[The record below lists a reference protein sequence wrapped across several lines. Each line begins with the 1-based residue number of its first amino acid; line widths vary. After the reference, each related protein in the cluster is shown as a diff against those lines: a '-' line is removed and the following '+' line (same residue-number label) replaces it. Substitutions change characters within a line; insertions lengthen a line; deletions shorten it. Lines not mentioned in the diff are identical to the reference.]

1 MNPLHQSWLADE
13 ATARQRQ
20 VAEAQEYAA
29 RVHALARLEPS
40 GSPAAEALLA
50 AAERL
55 RQSINQR
62 RAERQEAVT

>member
-1 MNPLHQSWLADE
+1 MTHPLHQSWLDDE

-55 RQSINQR
+55 RQR
-62 RAERQEAVT
+62 YDDAMRGAA

>member
-1 MNPLHQSWLADE
+1 MSALHQSWLPDE

-29 RVHALARLEPS
+29 RVHALARLELS
-40 GSPAAEALLA
+40 GSP

-62 RAERQEAVT
+62 RAERQEAEE

>member
-1 MNPLHQSWLADE
+1 MSALHRSWLADQAAQAHE
-13 ATARQRQ
+13 GPQTA
-20 VAEAQEYAA
+20 EDWGN
-29 RVHALARLEPS
+29 ALDKPT
-40 GSPAAEALLA
+40 PAMLA